1 MKFRIIVN
9 DMYLKSDFSTL
20 TDSKNDEDIFEEVN
34 TEFCKDK
41 FSIFLT
47 DYIHLKNSF
56 GEDVKKGTLFFVKHD
71 KSLKIKNISIID
83 VNVLYLS
90 VVDGKVEFTEEL
102 NPHVKIKF
110 EYVYEEEKQKV
121 AFFYL
126 FGYGCTRQTDIQF
139 KNILHSIIHI
149 PNDDINVL
157 CNTNNTSGVYNIAK
171 RIFGVKPSKRDEHVL
186 FVMNLIKQ
194 KIDSGYKV
202 YLYGQ
207 SLGGLFASTIGQ
219 IIEPRYLSNLYIA
232 TFGSIYII
240 PKREKL
246 NIKQYIAVGDV
257 CVRTN
262 SIREPNINDSRFVT
276 LLHNDLQNVS
286 KPLIPFYLFNGD
298 KYRERYFDDEIQNVT
313 WIDFRSTSEEQI
325 KVTSTKKSILPVK
338 EEWEIHTSYD
348 NIMVILAIAQSN
360 DITHINVPF
369 MRNRSLNS
377 HINELYYL
385 LQTNQV

>member
-1 MKFRIIVN
+1 MKIRIIIN

-20 TDSKNDEDIFEEVN
+20 TDIKDDEDIFEEISTN
-34 TEFCKDK
+34 LNKHK
-41 FSIFLT
+41 FSQNLT

-56 GEDVKKGTLFFVKHD
+56 GVNIKNGTLFFIKHD
-71 KSLKIKNISIID
+71 KSLKIKNISIINVD
-83 VNVLYLS
+83 VFYLS
-90 VVDGKVEFTEEL
+90 IVDGKVEFTSEL
-102 NPHVKIKF
+102 NPSVKIKF
-110 EYVYEEEKQKV
+110 EYIHEEEKQKV

-126 FGYGCTRQTDIQF
+126 FGYGCTRQTDLQF

-157 CNTNNTSGVYNIAK
+157 CNTNNSSGIYNITK

-194 KIDSGYKV
+194 KIDSGYKI

-219 IIEPRYLSNLYIA
+219 IIESRYLSNLYIA

-240 PKREKL
+240 PKRENL

-262 SIREPNINDSRFVT
+262 SIREPNINDPRFVT
-276 LLHNDLQNVS
+276 LLHNDLDKVS
-286 KPLIPFYLFNGD
+286 KQLIPFYLFNSD
-298 KYRERYFDDEIQNVT
+298 KYKERYFDDEIQNVT

-325 KVTSTKKSILPVK
+325 TVTSRKKSILPAK
-338 EEWEIHTSYD
+338 EEWDIHTSYD
-348 NIMVILAIAQSN
+348 NLMVILAIAESN

-377 HINELYYL
+377 HINDLFYL
-385 LQTNQV
+385 LQTNRV